1 MLFGHLTHEV
11 PKEILMAW
19 KEDRTR
25 DRDLEILCV
34 METAWAI
41 AIEAME
47 KGEDRKRGQGY
58 HQHTGREMVSRTQG
72 ENWQGDLFTVGEAKP

>member
-1 MLFGHLTHEV
+1 MGPSNQRMSVMLIRIRIWTLERRKSMLFGHLTHEV

-34 METAWAI
+34 META
-41 AIEAME
+41 
-47 KGEDRKRGQGY
+47 
-58 HQHTGREMVSRTQG
+58 
-72 ENWQGDLFTVGEAKP
+72 